1 MLKTLEVQLCLLD
14 VSFDLPAAEE
24 FGALFQHWPE
34 SLNCPFTESISKDL
48 LQTQM
53 LPALSANSAM
63 LAPPACSSIVY
74 PSIHHSGAQLSR
86 QT

>member
-53 LPALSANSAM
+53 LLPLQQIQRCWPHLHVLPSFTH
-63 LAPPACSSIVY
+63 
-74 PSIHHSGAQLSR
+74 PSIIQVHSY
-86 QT
+86 